1 MRTQAISPPD
11 ADNRISNG
19 FFDDHDSTGPGDGD
33 RSLAL
38 HNDDHDETPEEE
50 EAEEVHE
57 ERWKEGRGTFLT
69 CFLRGDIPY
78 KWRVRNITKTDTQNL
93 VLVIYIYSMTKKNIS
108 ELHFMV
114 KSFCT
119 TLYTL
124 THVKSQP

>member
-1 MRTQAISPPD
+1 MRTQAISTPD

-19 FFDDHDSTGPGDGD
+19 FGDDHDSTGGPGDHDDD

-69 CFLRGDIPY
+69 CFPRGDIPY
-78 KWRVRNITKTDTQNL
+78 KWRVRNITTRGHWPYRSAGIRVMKWDLLITKRLQ
-93 VLVIYIYSMTKKNIS
+93 SMEEVSS
-108 ELHFMV
+108 EAR
-114 KSFCT
+114 
-119 TLYTL
+119 
-124 THVKSQP
+124 